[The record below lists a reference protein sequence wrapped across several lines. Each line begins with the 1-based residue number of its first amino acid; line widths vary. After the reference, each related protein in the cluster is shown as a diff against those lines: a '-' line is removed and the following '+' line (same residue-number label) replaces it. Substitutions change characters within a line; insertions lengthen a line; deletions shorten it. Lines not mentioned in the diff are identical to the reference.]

1 MAVDR
6 KLLELARRRPW
17 ALRFDDALDLCRALG
32 FQKVRQV
39 RGHRVFRH
47 PARLGRPFS
56 LQQGPRG
63 RAKAWQV
70 GRLLD
75 PDAPPDQAAFTQRE
89 DGRAYRVSWSDI
101 DGECVATC
109 VELPGLSGLAP
120 TPERAVAELR
130 IVIDA
135 WRDYLAAHATSRP

>member
-6 KLLELARRRPW
+6 KLLDLARRRPW

-39 RGHRVFRH
+39 RAHRVFRH
-47 PARLGRPFS
+47 PARLGRPFN
-56 LQQGPRG
+56 LQQGTRG
-63 RAKAWQV
+63 RAKAWQI

-75 PDAPPDQAAFTQRE
+75 PDAPPRAGLPQQRQ
-89 DGRAYRVSWSDI
+89 DGRAYHVSWSEV

-109 VELPGLSGLAP
+109 AELPGLSGLAP
-120 TPERAVAELR
+120 TPERAIAELR
-130 IVIDA
+130 VAIDA
-135 WRDYLAAHATSRP
+135 WLDYVAASAAPRA